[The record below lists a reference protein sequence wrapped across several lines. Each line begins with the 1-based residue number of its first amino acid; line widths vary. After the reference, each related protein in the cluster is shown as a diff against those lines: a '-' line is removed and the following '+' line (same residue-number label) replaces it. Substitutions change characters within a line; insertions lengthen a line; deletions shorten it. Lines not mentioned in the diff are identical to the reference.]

1 MARTPFCGLFAG
13 GNFTLRL
20 PDAMFRV
27 RRYQTSQNGVLA
39 ILRVQGR
46 ALPPTAEVI

>member
-1 MARTPFCGLFAG
+1 MGSYFG
-13 GNFTLRL
+13 
-20 PDAMFRV
+20 V

-39 ILRVQGR
+39 ILRVQGC